1 MRKYLSILVC
11 RLAVMYLQQMAA
23 SILITSKPD
32 DIEATRDI
40 CQILNKAAHVLEIT
54 IAHMK

>member
-1 MRKYLSILVC
+1 MRTYLSILVC
-11 RLAVMYLQQMAA
+11 RLVVIYLQQMAA

-32 DIEATRDI
+32 DIEATREI
-40 CQILNKAAHVLEIT
+40 CQILNKAAQVLEIT